1 MKRVKFA
8 LIFKIIKVSCEKEQ
22 DSTIE
27 FLMSMRKRGRLG
39 EILNSVYLPE
49 LIQARIHAHTC

>member
-1 MKRVKFA
+1 MK
-8 LIFKIIKVSCEKEQ
+8 KERE
-22 DSTIE
+22 SIIE